1 MTSLLVAL
9 ILIVIIIVIVWFLIK
24 RLTALIVNAVL
35 GLLLLVLINFLHIM
49 QLIGKPDLGYDIA
62 TLLICTLGGVPG
74 VLVLMLLSILGIT
87 V

>member
-35 GLLLLVLINFLHIM
+35 GLLLLVLINFLHLM